1 MKNPYHV
8 LIRPLVT
15 EKTMRG
21 IERQKAYT
29 FVVHPDATKPEIRLA
44 VERIFNVK
52 VDRIRTLNRKGK
64 RKARRMA
71 RFLMSR
77 RPDCKRAVVTLQEG
91 HRIDIL

>member
-8 LIRPLVT
+8 LVKPLVT
-15 EKTMRG
+15 EKSMRD
-21 IERQKAYT
+21 IERRKAYT
-29 FVVHPDATKPEIRLA
+29 FAVRPDATKPEIRLA

-52 VDRIRTLNRKGK
+52 VEVVRTMRRRGK

-77 RPDCKRAVVTLQEG
+77 RPDWKRAVVTLQEG